1 MYNIRRQ
8 DFYWFCHLA
17 PGLHIDI
24 VVSVEAQEDSVL
36 VTRGPR
42 GLFIHLHGNLES
54 VEVKAEGL
62 KSLISVYLNPMF
74 ELIEAHESCQ
84 LNLVISVLVT
94 GDNVV
99 RAEGQCQGVG
109 LDTSPW
115 QRFPVAKLHPA
126 SEGVVAGLVICNGLR
141 HVAGDHLCQWSIPVP
156 NCWLDGIIL
165 NVDLRRSVRSNMG
178 SNGGIRIN
186 SCRCSSNSSS
196 NSSSSSSSSNTSR
209 RYIMDELEDAV
220 AVCCEYKE
228 QDKIHTLDHSS
239 NCQYLSHLD
248 SFVMCNLSILY
259 LFPLNNYS
267 VKSVKRYCFTQ

>member
-1 MYNIRRQ
+1 MYNIKRQ

-42 GLFIHLHGNLES
+42 GLFIHLHGNLGS

-84 LNLVISVLVT
+84 LNLVISVLVA

-115 QRFPVAKLHPA
+115 QRLPVAKLHPA
-126 SEGVVAGLVICNGLR
+126 SEGVVAGLVICNGLF
-141 HVAGDHLCQWSIPVP
+141 HVAGDHLCQRTTPIPNP
-156 NCWLDGIIL
+156 IRNCWLAGIIL
-165 NVDLRRSVRSNMG
+165 NVDLRRSVCSSSG
-178 SNGGIRIN
+178 SNGGIRSN
-186 SCRCSSNSSS
+186 GSSSRSNSSR
-196 NSSSSSSSSNTSR
+196 SSSSSSSSSCSCRSSNISR

-220 AVCCEYKE
+220 AVGCEYKE
-228 QDKIHTLDHSS
+228 YDMVHTLDHSRTANS
-239 NCQYLSHLD
+239 SLTWTAL
-248 SFVMCNLSILY
+248 
-259 LFPLNNYS
+259 YS
-267 VKSVKRYCFTQ
+267 VNY

>member
-42 GLFIHLHGNLES
+42 GLFIHLHGNLGS

-141 HVAGDHLCQWSIPVP
+141 HVAGDYLCQWSIPVP

-186 SCRCSSNSSS
+186 GCRCSSNSSS
-196 NSSSSSSSSNTSR
+196 ISSSSSSSSNTSR
-209 RYIMDELEDAV
+209 RYIMDKLEDAV
-220 AVCCEYKE
+220 AVGCKYKE
-228 QDKIHTLDHSS
+228 QDIVHTLDHSS
-239 NCQYLSHLD
+239 N
-248 SFVMCNLSILY
+248 
-259 LFPLNNYS
+259 
-267 VKSVKRYCFTQ
+267 